1 MKVEQFHLLKIRKV
15 VQLISLASVRNL
27 NMETC
32 FEIRKRKESTFIPFL
47 SFYCSILCTVYG
59 SVIYR
64 LVCELSTM
72 SEAAYNH
79 CLLIRNN
86 SYREAAN

>member
-1 MKVEQFHLLKIRKV
+1 MKVEQFNFLKIRKV
-15 VQLISLASVRNL
+15 VQLISLASVTNL

-32 FEIRKRKESTFIPFL
+32 FEKKEKKRTLPSCYF
-47 SFYCSILCTVYG
+47 SILCTVYG
-59 SVIYR
+59 TVIYR
-64 LVCELSTM
+64 LVCELSTT
-72 SEAAYNH
+72 SEEAYNH